1 MTENDNEF
9 AAWIGIDWADKKHAW
24 AMRVRGETQTQTGEM
39 DHTPEAVE
47 SFFAGLAIRFPAG
60 RIAVAL
66 EQSRGALIFMLNKYE
81 HLVLFPIHPNT
92 LDHYRKSFYP
102 SGSKSDPGDAA
113 LILEVLCKHPER
125 LRRFQPDTVETRTLQ
140 FLVEARRDAVDD
152 RTRYV
157 NRLIAQLKLFY
168 PQVLNWFDRVD
179 SIVVGEFLLKWPT
192 LEHLKKAKPKTV
204 ARFLKDHR
212 LGEMRTVEIQM
223 EIEKAVPAIRDQAVL
238 AAGQLIVK
246 RLVGQLE
253 ALREAIAE
261 HEARIDE
268 LTKAHPS
275 YPIFAPLPG
284 AGEAMLPRLIAA
296 FGTDRSRYANA
307 SEIQRYSGIAPVT
320 EASGK
325 QKWVHW
331 RWACPKFLRQTF
343 QEWAWFTTR
352 KSEWA
357 RAHYD
362 AQRAAGKSHQAA
374 VRSLA
379 FKWLRVVFRCWKDA
393 SPYDEARYLKS
404 LGKRQSAPA
413 AVTPVQIHLKKVAGF
428 TKLAG
433 LTT

>member
-1 MTENDNEF
+1 MVENDNEF
-9 AAWIGIDWADKKHAW
+9 VAWIGIDWADKKHAW
-24 AMRVRGETQTQTGEM
+24 AMRVRGETRIQAGEM
-39 DHTPEAVE
+39 DHTPEAIE
-47 SFFAGLAIRFPAG
+47 TFFAGMAVRFPGG

-113 LILEVLCKHPER
+113 LILEVLYKHPER
-125 LRRFQPDTVETRTLQ
+125 LHRFPPDTVETRTLQ

-168 PQVLNWFDRVD
+168 PQLLNWFDRVD
-179 SIVVGEFLLKWPT
+179 SIVVGEFLLKWST
-192 LEHLKKAKPKTV
+192 LEHLQKARPKTV

-212 LGEMRTVEIQM
+212 VGEPRIAEIQA

-238 AAGQLIVK
+238 DAGQLIVR
-246 RLVGQLE
+246 RLVGQLA

-261 HEARIDE
+261 HEDRIHQ
-268 LTKAHPS
+268 LTQAHPS

-357 RAHYD
+357 RVHYD
-362 AQRAAGKSHQAA
+362 AQRGRGKSHQAA

-379 FKWLRVVFRCWKDA
+379 FKWLRVIFRCWKDGSA
-393 SPYDEARYLKS
+393 YDEARYLKG
-404 LGKRQSAPA
+404 LKKGPGTVA
-413 AVTPVQIHLKKVAGF
+413 PVQIHLKKVAGF
-428 TKLAG
+428 TKIAG